1 MNEKAKLIDMMLDA
15 KRLVL
20 HRFEDGQ
27 EKTKTTKTLLIAPTK
42 NLTFTLPDN
51 VFICTEGSPL
61 VGERFDTV
69 VLLLGVWP
77 SKEYFHDIL
86 IRFEP
91 NAAEG
96 VTFKYFDRVLDLA
109 NYLKPTML
117 RKY

>member
-1 MNEKAKLIDMMLDA
+1 M
-15 KRLVL
+15 
-20 HRFEDGQ
+20 
-27 EKTKTTKTLLIAPTK
+27 TKTLLIAPTK

-91 NAAEG
+91 NAAVG